1 MAPLTT
7 TAAAL
12 LALAVPHVSA
22 INLKVSSSGGNA
34 SSPLLYGL
42 MIEDISNSIDGGL
55 YGQTLQN
62 NGFQGDNPGLTAWS
76 GVGGA
81 NISQDTSSPVSSAL
95 SSSLLIKTNNAS
107 GTVGASNSGY
117 GGIRGEQRLALS

>member
-1 MAPLTT
+1 MGSLAT
-7 TAAAL
+7 TATAL
-12 LALAVPHVSA
+12 LALAVPYASA

-55 YGQTLQN
+55 YGQILQN
-62 NGFQGDNPGLTAWS
+62 NGFQGDNPGLTAWTAIGS
-76 GVGGA
+76 ST
-81 NISQDTSSPVSSAL
+81 ISQDNSSAL
-95 SSSLLIKTNNAS
+95 SDALPSSLLIKSNGTS

-117 GGIRGEQRLALS
+117 GGIRGDYH